1 MLIGIAGK
9 AGSGKDEVTGYL
21 SKAFGFSQLTF
32 AEPIKDALQ
41 IMFDMDI
48 HTLEK
53 MGFKENPIPGIGVSL
68 RELYQTLGTDWA
80 REKIDKDIWVK
91 QLATRLQAYP
101 GSNVI
106 VSDVRFENE
115 AEFIRANGGH
125 IIHIQRDNAETV
137 REHVSET
144 GVKFISGKDLLINNN
159 GSRNALYDKAAQTL
173 QVIKDE
179 HHKIKAA

>member
-1 MLIGIAGK
+1 MSASNRPRSFSTC
-9 AGSGKDEVTGYL
+9 APTSCSAL
-21 SKAFGFSQLTF
+21 S
-32 AEPIKDALQ
+32 
-41 IMFDMDI
+41 
-48 HTLEK
+48 
-53 MGFKENPIPGIGVSL
+53 
-68 RELYQTLGTDWA
+68 
-80 REKIDKDIWVK
+80 
-91 QLATRLQAYP
+91 
-101 GSNVI
+101 
-106 VSDVRFENE
+106 RFENE
-115 AEFIRANGGH
+115 AEFIRTNGGH